1 MFNLKHPYRLT
12 LTLYFLGFGV
22 IVALVTSFINYKISF
37 VDLDET
43 LHEISKSE
51 VSFKR
56 DYLSGYI
63 KNSEILL
70 SSIVKSDLTKEFV
83 LSNDVNDKINATNL
97 FYALALSD
105 KDVMQ
110 LRYID
115 RTGKEIIRIDRNSST
130 DDLHFI
136 SDDNMQN
143 KKERYYFKEAAI
155 LKENQYWY
163 SNVDLN
169 VEHGEIELPLKPTFR
184 VATPL
189 IINDQFYGVVV
200 VNLLFSETI
209 NFLSF
214 SENFNIYLATGD
226 GDIIHHPDN
235 SQSWSQYFPDLKRL
249 DDIFPN
255 SALNILTSN
264 AFYGPGIYSYSLG
277 DLFGN
282 KDNLKV
288 IFIPKLGVMQTM
300 QNKNVLS
307 ALLIALTVLAVSFPL
322 SWFASIMPSRLQ
334 SKLSEAYDKI
344 KKNAAVIDKHVMI
357 LCTDRDGVI
366 KKVNMCFAETTGYAT
381 DEVIGKKQRDFR
393 HSDTSLEAY
402 DEIHELILTGKVWEG
417 ELKETDKEG
426 NDLWVHKFITP
437 DINENGMIDGFTTI
451 VQNITDKKNIEL
463 LSITDSLTG
472 LYNRYKLESVLSSE
486 SSRCE
491 RYQSDFSV
499 IIFDIDFF
507 KKINDTY
514 GHLVGDDVLIHLAR
528 LLKENTRITDVTS
541 RWGGEEFLIVAC
553 NTNLHEA
560 FIFAEKLRIVIENY
574 NFPSIGKM
582 TISCGVAQYI
592 NKETISEL
600 VSRADFALY
609 QAKKMGKNKVVK
621 AK

>member
-1 MFNLKHPYRLT
+1 MFKLKHPYRLT

-37 VDLDET
+37 VDLDEA
-43 LHEISKSE
+43 LHEASKSE

-83 LSNDVNDKINATNL
+83 LSNDVNNKINATNL

-115 RTGKEIIRIDRNSST
+115 RTGKETIRIDRNSAT
-130 DDLHFI
+130 NDLHVI
-136 SDDNMQN
+136 SDDNMQD
-143 KKERYYFKEAAI
+143 KKERYYFKEAAT
-155 LKENQYWY
+155 LKDNQYWY
-163 SNVDLN
+163 SNIDLN
-169 VEHGEIELPLKPTFR
+169 IEYGKIERPLKPTFR

-189 IINDQFYGVVV
+189 IINDHFYGVVI

-214 SENFNIYLATGD
+214 SESFNIYLASGD

-235 SQSWSQYFPDLKRL
+235 SQSWSKYFPDLKSL

-255 SALNILTSN
+255 SASNILTSN
-264 AFYGPGIYSYSLG
+264 AFYGPAIYSYSLG

-288 IFIPKLGVMQTM
+288 IFTPKLGVMQTM

-357 LCTDRDGVI
+357 LSTDRDGVI
-366 KKVNMCFAETTGYAT
+366 KQVNMCFAETTGYAL
-381 DEVIGKKQRDFR
+381 DEMIGKKQCDLRHRD
-393 HSDTSLEAY
+393 TTLEAY

-417 ELKETDKEG
+417 ELKEADKEG
-426 NDLWVHKFITP
+426 NDLWVYKLITP
-437 DINENGMIDGFTTI
+437 DINANGMIDGFTTI

-491 RYQSDFSV
+491 RYQSDFSA
-499 IIFDIDFF
+499 IILDIDFF

-592 NKETISEL
+592 NKETSSEL
-600 VSRADFALY
+600 VSRADVALY
-609 QAKKMGKNKVVK
+609 QAKKAGRNKVVK
-621 AK
+621 A

>member
-1 MFNLKHPYRLT
+1 MFKLKHPYRLT

-37 VDLDET
+37 VDLDEA
-43 LHEISKSE
+43 LHEASKSE

-83 LSNDVNDKINATNL
+83 LSNDVNNKINATNL

-115 RTGKEIIRIDRNSST
+115 RTGKETIRIDRNSAT
-130 DDLHFI
+130 DDLHVI
-136 SDDNMQN
+136 SDDNMQD
-143 KKERYYFKEAAI
+143 KKERYYFKETAT

-163 SNVDLN
+163 SNIDLN
-169 VEHGEIELPLKPTFR
+169 IEHGRIERPFKPTFR

-189 IINDQFYGVVV
+189 IINDHFYGVVI

-214 SENFNIYLATGD
+214 SESFNIYLASGD

-235 SQSWSQYFPDLKRL
+235 SQSWSKYFPDLKSL
-249 DDIFPN
+249 DDIFHN
-255 SALNILTSN
+255 SASNILTSN
-264 AFYGPGIYSYSLG
+264 AFYGPRIYSYSLG

-288 IFIPKLGVMQTM
+288 IFTPKLGVMQTM

-357 LCTDRDGVI
+357 LSTDRDGVI
-366 KKVNMCFAETTGYAT
+366 KQVNMCFAETTGYAI
-381 DEVIGKKQRDFR
+381 DEVIGKKQRDLR
-393 HSDTSLEAY
+393 HRDTSLEAY

-417 ELKETDKEG
+417 ELKEADKEG
-426 NDLWVHKFITP
+426 NDLWVYKLITP
-437 DINENGMIDGFTTI
+437 DINANGMIDGFTTI

-499 IIFDIDFF
+499 IILDIDFF

-600 VSRADFALY
+600 VSRADVALY
-609 QAKKMGKNKVVK
+609 QAKKAGRNKVVK
-621 AK
+621 A

>member
-22 IVALVTSFINYKISF
+22 IIALVTSFINYKISF

-63 KNSEILL
+63 KNGEILL

-83 LSNDVNDKINATNL
+83 LSNEVNDKINATQL

-115 RTGKEIIRIDRNSST
+115 RTGKEIIRIDRNSAS
-130 DDLHFI
+130 DDLHVI
-136 SDDNMQN
+136 SDDNMQD
-143 KKERYYFKEAAI
+143 KKERYYFKETAT

-169 VEHGEIELPLKPTFR
+169 VEHGKIERPLKPTFR

-209 NFLSF
+209 HLLSF

-235 SQSWSQYFPDLKRL
+235 SQSWSQYFPGLKRL
-249 DDIFPN
+249 DDIFPH
-255 SALNILTSN
+255 SASNILTSN
-264 AFYGPGIYSYSLG
+264 AFYVPGIYSYSLG

-288 IFIPKLGVMQTM
+288 IFTPKLGVMQTM
-300 QNKNVLS
+300 QNKNILS

-366 KKVNMCFAETTGYAT
+366 KQVNMCFAETTGYVT

-393 HSDTSLEAY
+393 HSDTSLDAY

-426 NDLWVHKFITP
+426 NDLWVYKFITP

-514 GHLVGDDVLIHLAR
+514 GHLVGDDVLIHLAQ
-528 LLKENTRITDVTS
+528 LLKENTRITDVAS

-553 NTNLHEA
+553 NTNLDEA
-560 FIFAEKLRIVIENY
+560 FVFAEKLRVLIENY

-609 QAKKMGKNKVVK
+609 QAKRMGRNKVVR
-621 AK
+621 A

>member
-43 LHEISKSE
+43 LHEISQSE

-63 KNSEILL
+63 KSSEILL

-83 LSNDVNDKINATNL
+83 LSNEINDKINATNL
-97 FYALALSD
+97 FYALAFSD

-115 RTGKEIIRIDRNSST
+115 RTGKEVIRIDRNSST
-130 DDLHFI
+130 DDLHVI
-136 SDDNMQN
+136 SDNNMQD
-143 KKERYYFKEAAI
+143 KKERSYFKEAAT

-163 SNVDLN
+163 SNIDLN
-169 VEHGEIELPLKPTFR
+169 VEHGKIEQPLKPTFR

-200 VNLLFSETI
+200 VNLLFGETI

-214 SENFNIYLATGD
+214 SENFNIYLANGD
-226 GDIIHHPDN
+226 GNIIHHPDN
-235 SQSWSQYFPDLKRL
+235 SQSWSQYFSNLKKL
-249 DDIFPN
+249 DGIFPN
-255 SALNILTSN
+255 SASNILKSN
-264 AFYGPGIYSYSLG
+264 AFYGEGVYSYSLG

-288 IFIPKLGVMQTM
+288 IFTPKSGVKKTM
-300 QNKNVLS
+300 QNKNIIS

-322 SWFASIMPSRLQ
+322 SWFASIIPSRLQ
-334 SKLSEAYDKI
+334 SKLSEAYYKI

-357 LCTDRDGVI
+357 LSTDRDGVI
-366 KKVNMCFAETTGYAT
+366 KQVNMCFGETTGYST
-381 DEVIGKKQRDFR
+381 DEVIGKKQSDFR
-393 HSDTSLEAY
+393 HSDTSLETY
-402 DEIHELILTGKVWEG
+402 GDIRELILTGNVWEG
-417 ELKETDKEG
+417 ELKEIDKEG

-437 DINENGMIDGFTTI
+437 DVNADGMINGFTTI

-472 LYNRYKLESVLSSE
+472 LYNRYKLESVLLSE
-486 SSRCE
+486 SSRCD
-491 RYQSDFSV
+491 RYKNNFSV

-514 GHLVGDDVLIHLAR
+514 GHLVGDDVLIHLAK
-528 LLKENTRITDVTS
+528 LLKENTSITDVVS

-553 NTNLHEA
+553 NINLHDTY
-560 FIFAEKLRIVIENY
+560 IFAEKLRILIENY

-592 NKETISEL
+592 NNESISEL

-609 QAKKMGKNKVVK
+609 QAKKMGRNKVVK
-621 AK
+621 A